1 MPSVFMNP
9 EGVSA
14 ITDIV
19 TLVAVV
25 LDLEVF
31 SLDVINHV
39 VSVFTSVATFKAS
52 ILSGGVIAFHPQLDD
67 LT

>member
-1 MPSVFMNP
+1 MPPVFMDP
-9 EGVSA
+9 ERVSA

-31 SLDVINHV
+31 SLDMIDHV
-39 VSVFTSVATFKAS
+39 VSVFTSVSTFKAS
-52 ILSGGVIAFHPQLDD
+52 ILSSGVIAFHPQLDD

>member
-1 MPSVFMNP
+1 MPSVFVDP
-9 EGVSA
+9 ERVSA
-14 ITDIV
+14 VADVV

-31 SLDVINHV
+31 SLDMIYHV
-39 VSVFTSVATFKAS
+39 VSVFTGVSTFKAS
-52 ILSGGVIAFHPQLDD
+52 ILSGGVIAFHPKLDD